1 MHSVFQSL
9 CNNCGFFFQHFHI
22 FNGTFHISLVLTG
35 FFVKFSKDFQLFV
48 GFFLSNNLII
58 GIIVKKNSWK
68 SNSFNN
74 ARKPKKR
81 FTEFCIYKL
90 HILTSLLMSSI
101 AVNIFRTSLLAAF
114 FASRQFC
121 WTFSNINFESKYSS
135 YSAIPSS
142 WKSIKKNNKWFLRLA
157 YYF

>member
-9 CNNCGFFFQHFHI
+9 CNNRGFFFQHFHI

-48 GFFLSNNLII
+48 GFFLSNNLKI

-74 ARKPKKR
+74 ARKPPKKR
-81 FTEFCIYKL
+81 FIEFCICLL
-90 HILTSLLMSSI
+90 HFWCLQLLLTYSEHLYWQLFLLLDNFVGRSATSILK
-101 AVNIFRTSLLAAF
+101 VNIHRIVPYLHPEN
-114 FASRQFC
+114 Q
-121 WTFSNINFESKYSS
+121 
-135 YSAIPSS
+135 
-142 WKSIKKNNKWFLRLA
+142 
-157 YYF
+157 

>member
-9 CNNCGFFFQHFHI
+9 CNNRGFFFQHFHI

-58 GIIVKKNSWK
+58 GIIVKKFVK
-68 SNSFNN
+68 IKFIKNN
-74 ARKPKKR
+74 VREPKKR

-90 HILTSLLMSSI
+90 YILTSLLMSSI

-142 WKSIKKNNKWFLRLA
+142 WKSIKINKRFLRLVHHSV
-157 YYF
+157 